1 MEKLTAAKFVLDFI
15 PTDLPILLKNQV
27 AAKLIQLEI
36 TLHKKQ
42 LRLPDDEHFQQQLI
56 KCLACSEFISNIILH
71 HPELILEL
79 HNSQQLYRN
88 FSTHD
93 FVSEANQL
101 IPLKTTEIELMTFL
115 RRFRRKIMLRIAW
128 RDITGIATL
137 DETFTELS
145 CFADL
150 AINLSLRHIRAQL
163 PNIGVPLDEAEKTF
177 EFIILALGKLGS
189 YELNFSSDIDLIF
202 SYNQSQPEFE
212 KYYHRL
218 AQSLINVLSRT
229 TSEGFVFR
237 VDMRLRPYG
246 SSGALVCSKK
256 SMIAYYQSQ
265 GREWERFALSKA
277 RLVNPNV
284 SGEELMQTI
293 KQFTYRRYI
302 DFSVIDS
309 LREIKK
315 LMRRESY
322 GQEDNIKRG
331 EGGIREIEFIV
342 QVFQLI
348 RGGKE
353 PWFQNS
359 SIFNMLPKLAEFNCL
374 PNSIVQELWEAYKFL
389 RTTEHHLQEINDQQ
403 TQRLPKTEI
412 EQLQLTYSLNFCSW
426 EDFID
431 VLHQHQKKVAS
442 HFNEMIADP
451 KDTKDI
457 RLTSDPMFIALI
469 EPTTTDAECADI
481 FNKIGAKNLT
491 LSIESLKKFKNSF
504 NFHTMHETAK
514 PKLGL
519 LLQQILPLVFENQN
533 SDLALAR
540 ILSLLERI
548 IRRSVYIIL
557 LLENPLAIVQ
567 LVELCCISPWIS
579 DQIIKFPFLLEELI
593 DSKTLYQP
601 YSTEKLQDQ
610 LRQQMLGIPFD
621 DLEAQMDC
629 LRHFKQIQILRVAA
643 SDATGALP
651 LMKVSDHLSNTASVI
666 VGYAE
671 RIAWRSL
678 VDKHG
683 YPVANG
689 EPLHWDDFAI
699 IAYGKLGGLE
709 LGYGSDLDLVFL
721 HAETKS
727 TDMTD
732 GEKPISNLQFY
743 SRLAQRTI
751 HILNTSTPMGK
762 LYDVDT
768 RLRPSGVS
776 GLLVSSFESYSSYQ
790 LQSAWTWE
798 HQALIRAR
806 IISGSNILAEKFATI
821 RNSVL
826 TKERDSASLRQDVV
840 SMRQKM
846 LEQLNPHADDLFDIS
861 NDSGGIKDIEFMV
874 QYLALRYAHRYP
886 EIVFYT
892 DNIRILEALLKLNL
906 LSLPA
911 VKSLSHIYCHFREII
926 HRYALQHEKPLVKKF
941 PYQNEIHFVTSLWRE
956 LFTL

>member
-1 MEKLTAAKFVLDFI
+1 MPI
-15 PTDLPILLKNQV
+15 DLPNLLKKQV
-27 AAKLIQLEI
+27 ATKLIQLEV
-36 TLHKKQ
+36 TLNKRQ
-42 LRLPDDEHFQQQLI
+42 LKLPNDEHFQQQLV
-56 KCLACSEFISNIILH
+56 KSLACSDFISNIILNY
-71 HPELILEL
+71 PELILEL
-79 HNSQQLYRN
+79 HDSQQLYQA

-93 FVSEANQL
+93 FVSEANRL
-101 IPLKTTEIELMTFL
+101 IPAQTTELELMTFL
-115 RRFRRKIMLRIAW
+115 RILRRKIMLRIAW
-128 RDITGIATL
+128 RDINGVATL
-137 DETFTELS
+137 NETFTELS

-150 AINLSLRHIRAQL
+150 AINLSLKHLQTQL
-163 PNIGVPLDEAEKTF
+163 QNIGIPLDEEGKTS
-177 EFIILALGKLGS
+177 EFIVIALGKLGS

-202 SYNQSQPEFE
+202 CYNKTQPEFE
-212 KYYHRL
+212 KYFYRL
-218 AQSLINVLSRT
+218 AQTLINILSRVT
-229 TSEGFVFR
+229 ADGFVFR

-246 SSGALVCSKK
+246 SSGALVCSNK
-256 SMIAYYQSQ
+256 SIVSYYQSQ

-277 RLVNPNV
+277 RLVNASV
-284 SGEELMQTI
+284 SGEKLMQTI
-293 KQFTYRRYI
+293 KQFTYRRYT
-302 DFSVIDS
+302 DFSVIEA
-309 LREIKK
+309 LREIKN

-353 PWFQNS
+353 PWLQSS
-359 SIFNMLPKLAEFNCL
+359 SIFKMLPKLSEYNCL
-374 PNSIVQELWEAYKFL
+374 PNTVVQELLEAYKFL
-389 RTTEHHLQEINDQQ
+389 RLTEHHLQEINDQQ

-412 EQLQLTYSLNFCSW
+412 EQLQLAYSLNFSSW
-426 EDFID
+426 IDFNEAITK
-431 VLHQHQKKVAS
+431 HQKIVAL
-442 HFNEMIADP
+442 HFNEMIAAP
-451 KDTKDI
+451 KDSKNI
-457 RLTSDPMFIALI
+457 VLTSDLMFSTLI

-481 FNKIGAKNLT
+481 FTKIGAREPLI
-491 LSIESLKKFKNSF
+491 SVESLKKFKDGF
-504 NFHTMHETAK
+504 NFHAMHETVK
-514 PKLGL
+514 PKLSL

-533 SDLALAR
+533 SDIALRR
-540 ILSLLERI
+540 IFSLLEQI
-548 IRRSVYIIL
+548 IRRSIYIIL

-601 YSTEKLQDQ
+601 YSTEKLHDQ
-610 LRQQMLGIPFD
+610 LRQQMLSIPFD

-683 YPVANG
+683 HPVSNG
-689 EPLHWDDFAI
+689 EQLHWDDFAI
-699 IAYGKLGGLE
+699 IGYGKLGGLE
-709 LGYGSDLDLVFL
+709 LSYGSDLDLVFL
-721 HAETKS
+721 HIETKS

-743 SRLAQRTI
+743 FRLAQRTI
-751 HILNTSTPMGK
+751 HILNASTPMGK

-768 RLRPSGVS
+768 RLRPSGIS
-776 GLLVSSFESYSSYQ
+776 GLLVSSFESYAVYQ

-806 IISGSNILAEKFATI
+806 MISGSNILIEKFNVI

-826 TKERDSASLRQDVV
+826 TKTRDDALLRQDVI

-846 LEQLNPHADDLFDIS
+846 LEQLSAHANDLFDVS
-861 NDSGGIKDIEFMV
+861 NDSGGIKDIEFIV
-874 QYLALRYAHRYP
+874 QYLALNHAHKYP

-892 DNIRILEALLKLNL
+892 DNIRILEALLKYQI
-906 LSLPA
+906 LSEQS
-911 VKSLSHIYCHFREII
+911 VKSLSHIYCQFREIT
-926 HRYALQHEKPLVKKF
+926 HRCALQHEKPLISKSLFEK
-941 PYQNEIHFVTSLWRE
+941 EIHFVTSLWLE
-956 LFTL
+956 LFNP